1 MTSSTVDFRQD
12 RITFNLDL
20 IEKYRLLL
28 GEAVPLPGYET
39 CKLAIEQVLNNKGSM
54 YRSAPSIDKKP
65 FGHLLFYVL
74 AYHGRPSKHSNS
86 HGYIGTMF
94 NLATFKCPM
103 VAKRHDMDASTL
115 FDTFDTLARVL
126 IGDDSLTTKAS
137 KAWDKAIKN

>member
-12 RITFNLDL
+12 RIKFNLDL
-20 IEKYRLLL
+20 VEQYRVML
-28 GEAVPLPGYET
+28 GDAVPLPSAET
-39 CKLAIEQVLNNKGSM
+39 CKTAIGQILTKRGTL

-126 IGDDSLTTKAS
+126 IGDDSLNTNAS
-137 KAWDKAIKN
+137 KAWDKAIGE